1 MVEIQKSGA
10 ARNGFLG
17 RADVTEKGET
27 MLVDLAQIRHLLT
40 TSRTIAVVGLSPK
53 ESRPSNQV
61 ARYLISAGFRVFPV
75 NPGQETILGLP
86 CYPDLAAIP
95 ESVEIVDI
103 FRKPEEVGP
112 VVDEAIK
119 IGAKAVW
126 MQEGIVNEAAAA
138 KARAA
143 GLVVVMDRCIKIDH
157 QHL

>member
-1 MVEIQKSGA
+1 
-10 ARNGFLG
+10 
-17 RADVTEKGET
+17 
-27 MLVDLAQIRHLLT
+27 MLVDLAQIRHLFT

>member
-1 MVEIQKSGA
+1 
-10 ARNGFLG
+10 
-17 RADVTEKGET
+17 

>member
-1 MVEIQKSGA
+1 
-10 ARNGFLG
+10 
-17 RADVTEKGET
+17 

-75 NPGQETILGLP
+75 NPGQETILSLP

>member
-1 MVEIQKSGA
+1 
-10 ARNGFLG
+10 
-17 RADVTEKGET
+17 

-126 MQEGIVNEAAAA
+126 MQEGIVNETAAA

-157 QHL
+157 QRL